1 MGKLVRMAWRNVWR
15 NKRRALIAVAAIALG
30 LVFLAFMDGSI
41 AGFQQA
47 IFGNA
52 VRLQGGN
59 VQVHAPGYGEKAQR
73 LPLLP
78 LAKSEAIVQVA
89 RAQPQVVAASRRI
102 NTAGFVS
109 SREATMPVVI
119 SGIEPELEAP
129 VGLLARNISQGRYL
143 AVGDEDLILV
153 GQAMATRLKV
163 GVGDRITLLG
173 RATHEQMR
181 RRTMTVVGIY
191 DLGLPEAEKQM
202 VYISLAEA
210 QTLFDLRD
218 QATEVVVAL
227 QSVGQEKAVVAALQ
241 AALPTAD
248 GYSVEVASWQEL
260 NPEMNQSLQV
270 DKQVMSIFGLVV
282 LLIAGVGILN
292 LMLMAV
298 FERTREIGL
307 LAAIGLKR
315 HEILGLFLLEGVFI
329 GLLGSLVGGVLGGLV
344 VSGVGQVGIKLSIAE
359 MGEMMALL
367 GDRLYPTFRIDLLLG
382 RALTVAVI
390 AALASLYPAWQASR
404 REPAEALH
412 YV

>member
-1 MGKLVRMAWRNVWR
+1 MGKLARMAWRNVWR
-15 NKRRALIAVAAIALG
+15 NKRRTLIAVVAIGLG

-59 VQVHAPGYGEKAQR
+59 VQVHAPGYREKAKR
-73 LPLLP
+73 LPLLS
-78 LAKSEAIVQVA
+78 LADAGAVVQAA
-89 RAQPQVVAASRRI
+89 RAQSQVVAASRRI
-102 NTAGFVS
+102 NTGGFVS
-109 SREATMPVVI
+109 SREATMPVMI
-119 SGIEPELEAP
+119 TGIEPELEAP
-129 VGLLARNISQGRYL
+129 VGLLAGNISQGRYL
-143 AVGDEDLILV
+143 TAGDEDLILI

-163 GVGDRITLLG
+163 AVGDRITLLG

-181 RRTMTVVGIY
+181 RRTMAVVGIY

-202 VYISLAEA
+202 VYVSLSEA
-210 QTLFDLRD
+210 QTLFNLRA

-241 AALPTAD
+241 AALPA
-248 GYSVEVASWQEL
+248 YEVASWQEL

-307 LAAIGLKR
+307 LAAMGLKR
-315 HEILGLFLLEGVFI
+315 HEILGLFLLEGVLI

-344 VSGVGQVGIKLSIAE
+344 VSAVGQTGIRLSIAE

-367 GDRLYPTFRIDLLLG
+367 GDRLYPVFRIDLLLR
-382 RALTVAVI
+382 RAVTVAVI